1 MADLRAKIEEQIR
14 STHVLMYCKTT
25 CSFCSKVGLLGGRGG
40 GGGGGGGRHLWLAIM
55 GWWTACAC
63 VCEGRERGGRGEGR
77 GGVHGA
83 GDGWLTNQNS

>member
-40 GGGGGGGRHLWLAIM
+40 RHLWLAIM

-63 VCEGRERGGRGEGR
+63 VRGERGEGGGRGGEVCMVQVMVG
-77 GGVHGA
+77 
-83 GDGWLTNQNS
+83 